1 MENGAFLDDWPIME
15 ISHSYASLPENTT
28 VATTVV
34 INDISISNCS
44 FVRVSKYLNDDHG
57 V

>member
-1 MENGAFLDDWPIME
+1 MEAFLNDLPLME
-15 ISHSYASLPENTT
+15 ISHSYASLPEDTT
-28 VATTVV
+28 VVTTVV
-34 INDISISNCS
+34 INDISTSNCS